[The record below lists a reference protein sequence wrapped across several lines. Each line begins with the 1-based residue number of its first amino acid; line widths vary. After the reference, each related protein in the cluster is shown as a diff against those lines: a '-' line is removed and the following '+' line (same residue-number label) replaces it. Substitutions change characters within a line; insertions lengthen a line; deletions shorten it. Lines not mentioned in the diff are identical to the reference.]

1 MQMIKTKPYILLTLF
16 VGILVCFFGNEA
28 RGAEFDSKKTFT
40 CSINLTSSYD
50 RYEDVGPEGATF
62 EIAPGAYLDIPQGA
76 FPTTL
81 SLCHY
86 ASPKGEAI
94 SLLSL

>member
-1 MQMIKTKPYILLTLF
+1 MIKIKPYILLTLF
-16 VGILVCFFGNEA
+16 VGILVCFSGNEA
-28 RGAEFDSKKTFT
+28 RGREFVGKKTFT
-40 CSINLTSSYD
+40 CSVDLTSSYD
-50 RYEDVGPEGATF
+50 RCEDVGLEGATF
-62 EIAPGAYLDIPQGA
+62 EIATLDIPQGA

-86 ASPKGEAI
+86 TSPKGEAI